1 MSNGYVQVF
10 CGKGEGKTS
19 AAIGKTLLC
28 ATGGKNAIVVKFMK
42 KKDNDSEFLKRLE
55 PEIKMFRFEKKI
67 YVLMSFPM
75 RKSMMR
81 LQILKMG

>member
-55 PEIKMFRFEKKI
+55 PEIKMFRFEKKDI
-67 YVLMSFPM
+67 CFLMS
-75 RKSMMR
+75 
-81 LQILKMG
+81 

>member
-42 KKDNDSEFLKRLE
+42 KK
-55 PEIKMFRFEKKI
+55 I